1 MSARAGD
8 NQRLLRLKTVLVG
21 VRLPKVY
28 DDMIDLNETYNENR
42 IQRLMQKKTSKR
54 RLVIN
59 SSVI

>member
-28 DDMIDLNETYNENR
+28 DDMIDLNETCNENR